1 MCPVETQNFVS
12 AENGAG
18 FCSQAEKPEEA
29 HLADLIGNRD
39 VLAKRLTTLI
49 ENTQDPYVIGLN
61 SGWGT
66 GKTFFLKAW
75 VKYLKEETMLS
86 G

>member
-29 HLADLIGNRD
+29 HLARMEPGCPCT
-39 VLAKRLTTLI
+39 VF
-49 ENTQDPYVIGLN
+49 TQGSVC
-61 SGWGT
+61 S
-66 GKTFFLKAW
+66 
-75 VKYLKEETMLS
+75 
-86 G
+86 